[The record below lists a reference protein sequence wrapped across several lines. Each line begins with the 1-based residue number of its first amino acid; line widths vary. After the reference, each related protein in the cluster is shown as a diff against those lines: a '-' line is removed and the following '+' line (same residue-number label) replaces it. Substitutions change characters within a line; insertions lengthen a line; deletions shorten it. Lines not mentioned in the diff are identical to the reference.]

1 MIPQG
6 TIRRGARCSTSKA
19 FLAPTRG
26 RKNLD
31 IVVFAH
37 ATKILFDGHK
47 RARAVQ
53 FDRLKIT
60 YVVHARKEII
70 LSAGAVN
77 SPQLLIFRN
86 RPQTSFAKLGLI
98 PVISDL
104 PVGYNLQDHIYP
116 GGIHVLIN
124 EPMSILQ
131 PRIINL
137 KDINNFIL
145 FGRGPFTTLG
155 GVETLGFIH
164 TKYENA
170 SNDYPDVEIHFVSG
184 SPVSDGGQT
193 FQRVMGVSQELWDTF
208 YKPYVFRDTFSMN
221 PVLLRPKSKGYIKLR
236 STDPYDPPIINPRY
250 LTHPQ
255 DILTMVDSMKICLSA
270 LDTVPIQK
278 VGGKLFESPLPG
290 CDHFPRH
297 TDQFLECLA
306 RTYTATLYHPAGTCK
321 MGSVLDPTTVV
332 DPQLRVKGVYGLRV
346 ADASI
351 MPEIVSGNTNAP
363 CIMIGEKAADIIRGK
378 RTILRKKT

>member
-1 MIPQG
+1 M
-6 TIRRGARCSTSKA
+6 KL
-19 FLAPTRG
+19 FH
-26 RKNLD
+26 
-31 IVVFAH
+31 IVNFH
-37 ATKILFDGHK
+37 ILYF
-47 RARAVQ
+47 
-53 FDRLKIT
+53 
-60 YVVHARKEII
+60 II
-70 LSAGAVN
+70 
-77 SPQLLIFRN
+77 
-86 RPQTSFAKLGLI
+86 K
-98 PVISDL
+98 
-104 PVGYNLQDHIYP
+104 
-116 GGIHVLIN
+116 
-124 EPMSILQ
+124 
-131 PRIINL
+131 
-137 KDINNFIL
+137 
-145 FGRGPFTTLG
+145 GPFTTLG

-193 FQRVMGVSQELWDTF
+193 FQRVMGVSQELWNAF

-221 PVLLRPKSKGYIKLR
+221 PVLLRPKSRGYIKLR

-270 LDTVPIQK
+270 IDTAPIQK

-363 CIMIGEKAADIIRGK
+363 CIMIGEKAADLIRGK

>member
-1 MIPQG
+1 A
-6 TIRRGARCSTSKA
+6 TICRT
-19 FLAPTRG
+19 P
-26 RKNLD
+26 
-31 IVVFAH
+31 
-37 ATKILFDGHK
+37 
-47 RARAVQ
+47 
-53 FDRLKIT
+53 
-60 YVVHARKEII
+60 
-70 LSAGAVN
+70 
-77 SPQLLIFRN
+77 
-86 RPQTSFAKLGLI
+86 
-98 PVISDL
+98 
-104 PVGYNLQDHIYP
+104 IYP
-116 GGIHVLIN
+116 GGIHILIN
-124 EPMSILQ
+124 KPVSILQ

-193 FQRVMGVSQELWDTF
+193 FQRVMGVSQEGCFFKDMGFFPFLM
-208 YKPYVFRDTFSMN
+208 KPVFETKNKRDTSSFGVGWSQG
-221 PVLLRPKSKGYIKLR
+221 V
-236 STDPYDPPIINPRY
+236 PPIINPRY

-270 LDTVPIQK
+270 IDTAPIQK

-321 MGSVLDPTTVV
+321 MGSVFDPTTVV

-351 MPEIVSGNTNAP
+351 MPDIVSGNTNAP
-363 CIMIGEKAADIIRGK
+363 CIMIGEKAADLIRGK